1 MPNIFNWNSI
11 EIHKKNFSPMH
22 LKSKLNWVNW
32 VTVLMVPSDLGT
44 LSQDV
49 GGKVGEISWRCGEN
63 DIVIHVVQ
71 GIVVTRSQ
79 VWSVI
84 IAWWLQIIQKKRRN
98 KWLYVQFM
106 YQSQMSMESRV
117 EELTKKLW
125 KKTYLSCTTVRKHL
139 LIRSGESRE
148 ISIGWHKKQSRINTF
163 SPVFV
168 VFLAVLQQEP
178 KWS

>member
-49 GGKVGEISWRCGEN
+49 GGKVGEISWRWGEN

-106 YQSQMSMESRV
+106 YQSQMSMESSRCRV

-125 KKTYLSCTTVRKHL
+125 KKRICHARQL
-139 LIRSGESRE
+139 GN
-148 ISIGWHKKQSRINTF
+148 ISWYGLGKVGKFRLDGIKSSHASTHF
-163 SPVFV
+163 HPCS
-168 VFLAVLQQEP
+168 
-178 KWS
+178 